1 MAIAELVVPL
11 RFVTLTLIRPAT
23 CAGVSAVICVSESI
37 VYVAAAVVPN
47 ITFVTLANPVPTSVT
62 VVPPVVEPEVRDIDN
77 TTGEAVAVTGAVVVV
92 ATGTVVVVATGGTVV
107 VVVAGTVVVVVTTG
121 AVVVVVA
128 PGTVV
133 VVVAPGTVVV
143 GGVVGAVVD
152 GVVVDGGV
160 TIPVAGIVTLC
171 EACDRTLVPSP
182 FLAVAV
188 HEYVLPILRP
198 TTTSCDPAPVADFL
212 GPPSLDT
219 HVAL

>member
-77 TTGEAVAVTGAVVVV
+77 TTGAMIAVTGAVVVV

-121 AVVVVVA
+121 
-128 PGTVV
+128 GTVV

-160 TIPVAGIVTLC
+160 TIPVAGSVTLC